1 MGGYVMIIYVMLFDV
16 MLGPWFEDFEPILKV
31 QPLLEK
37 TSWHWWNWHLVM
49 GIYWSLVDCL
59 HKGMSNFNIFF
70 VVSLNMMLSKQSTR
84 LNGLRTE
91 MPGSS
96 SYITVKPPNTSTKW
110 FLYLRATVKS
120 TQIANTICYIYIP
133 QSTFFIKHEA
143 SVTLYDRCPVS
154 FPHWRAAKNIK
165 QNHCYAPSVKKQII
179 LI

>member
-1 MGGYVMIIYVMLFDV
+1 MQDEARNIWVWWFGASYIRDFTVFSFEKHGLDVNMCGYVMIFYVMLFYV

-31 QPLLEK
+31 QPLLGK
-37 TSWHWWNWHLVM
+37 TSWHWWNWHLVK

-84 LNGLRTE
+84 SNGLRTE

-110 FLYLRATVKS
+110 CLYLRVTVK
-120 TQIANTICYIYIP
+120 TT
-133 QSTFFIKHEA
+133 
-143 SVTLYDRCPVS
+143 
-154 FPHWRAAKNIK
+154 
-165 QNHCYAPSVKKQII
+165 
-179 LI
+179 